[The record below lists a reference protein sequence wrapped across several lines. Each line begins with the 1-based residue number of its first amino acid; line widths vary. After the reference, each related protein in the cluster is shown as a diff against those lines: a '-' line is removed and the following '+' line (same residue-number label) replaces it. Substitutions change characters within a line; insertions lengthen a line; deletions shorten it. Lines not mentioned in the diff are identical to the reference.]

1 MFAILAMVLLLTMFV
16 QGWRWL
22 EARRRG
28 VPMKRVEDEVLAA
41 FRDQP
46 PAAIGAP
53 FRPDSGFGA
62 HDEGARR

>member
-16 QGWRWL
+16 QGWRRL
-22 EARRRG
+22 DVRRRG

-46 PAAIGAP
+46 AAAIGAP
-53 FRPDSGFGA
+53 STAASG
-62 HDEGARR
+62 

>member
-1 MFAILAMVLLLTMFV
+1 MYAILAMVLMLTMFV

>member
-1 MFAILAMVLLLTMFV
+1 MFAILAVVLLLTMFV

-28 VPMKRVEDEVLAA
+28 VPMERVEDEVLAA

-53 FRPDSGFGA
+53 FRPGPGFGVL
-62 HDEGARR
+62 DEGLRR